1 MNLLPLQNCH
11 CLHNAIDMS
20 PLTLVRAGMRSNLLP
35 LQNYHRTHIRAEHES
50 LRTSRSEH
58 CRLYYPFK
66 TTSGPT
72 IPPGTSLCTIFGKNI
87 TTSYY
92 PYKTPQTGL
101 LYPHSY
107 VPEYFSLPHSQTKK
121 RASFAFRKISCTLT
135 SVVDTP
141 VGRPSGRPASK
152 SRFMVE
158 DKSAR
163 GVGWVYA

>member
-11 CLHNAIDMS
+11 SLHNAIDMS
-20 PLTLVRAGMRSNLLP
+20 LLTLVRAGMQSNLLP

-50 LRTSRSEH
+50 LRSSGSEH

-92 PYKTPQTGL
+92 PYKTPQAGL

-107 VPEYFSLPHSQTKK
+107 SPEFFSPALADQEKSLLC
-121 RASFAFRKISCTLT
+121 IS
-135 SVVDTP
+135 
-141 VGRPSGRPASK
+141 
-152 SRFMVE
+152 
-158 DKSAR
+158 
-163 GVGWVYA
+163 